1 MQSHLSLLGIRPLIW
16 RIGHS
21 RSIGGSGSA
30 SRAYRLDSSLVG
42 RLVRCRPGR
51 CLYHR
56 GSLEPVWR
64 SQYSKGNE
72 GVLHLPM
79 YLLHLEMFLLIV
91 LSPKR
96 HIQYI
101 KHWIARIICLIVIP
115 IAVYMLSFAIHFAI
129 LNRSGPGDA
138 QMSSLFQAGLVGNS
152 FDQNPLELA
161 YGSRVTFK
169 NYGYGGGLLHS
180 HIQTYPSGSEQ
191 QQVTCYHHKDG
202 NNEWIVKKVREEPY
216 NPEVIEYVG
225 NGDVVRLVHEATQ
238 RNLHSHAI
246 KAPITMAQWEVSC
259 YGNETIG
266 DLNDYWKI
274 EVVDDIYSKNYSQ
287 IRSLTT
293 RMRFRH
299 SQLGCYLSASN
310 VILPQWG
317 FKQVEVVCDKR
328 NRPDDQHTW
337 WNIEQHYNPK
347 RVYTSSDRV

>member
-30 SRAYRLDSSLVG
+30 SRAYRLDSSLGDVKWVG
-42 RLVRCRPGR
+42 LFAVALV
-51 CLYHR
+51 
-56 GSLEPVWR
+56 
-64 SQYSKGNE
+64 
-72 GVLHLPM
+72 GVYTIEDLWNL
-79 YLLHLEMFLLIV
+79 FGD
-91 LSPKR
+91 LSIPK
-96 HIQYI
+96 IQYI

-347 RVYTSSDRV
+347 RVYTSSDRVVTWTMF